1 MVLCRSR
8 VVTGGGR
15 PLLVLR
21 GRPSSFPWLL
31 GGGGGS
37 PPGFPGFEFPGSGEP
52 DLEGVLGGAG
62 ALPLISVSVGWV
74 VVPLIFGAGPSP
86 GVLRKWSIFRGLGR
100 GVSPFLGVFPVGY
113 LPGNLSALG
122 VYGGGRPLIYTGRS
136 ASRWDTSRV
145 LWFFVGLLIVRVVG
159 YLLQLLA
166 VLIGWWFRNVPRIV
180 WLGSELRGLLLILI
194 LGCRV
199 LY

>member
-37 PPGFPGFEFPGSGEP
+37 FPGFPGFSGLDSPGFGELG
-52 DLEGVLGGAG
+52 LEGVLGGAG
-62 ALPLISVSVGWV
+62 ALPLVSVSVL
-74 VVPLIFGAGPSP
+74 VPLMFGAGPSP

-113 LPGNLSALG
+113 LPGNRSALG
-122 VYGGGRPLIYTGRS
+122 VYGGGRPLIYTGR
-136 ASRWDTSRV
+136 
-145 LWFFVGLLIVRVVG
+145 
-159 YLLQLLA
+159 
-166 VLIGWWFRNVPRIV
+166 
-180 WLGSELRGLLLILI
+180 
-194 LGCRV
+194 
-199 LY
+199 